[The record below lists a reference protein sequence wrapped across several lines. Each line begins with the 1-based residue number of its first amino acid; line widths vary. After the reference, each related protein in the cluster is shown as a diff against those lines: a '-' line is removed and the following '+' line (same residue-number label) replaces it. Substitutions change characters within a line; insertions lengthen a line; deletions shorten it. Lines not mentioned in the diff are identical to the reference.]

1 MDPAIA
7 RLRRNNFLCRRRRNR
22 ALSHRDRQLPRQSR
36 LGCAHALGC
45 AAADGRRA
53 AVRDFRSDRR
63 PRRGRSLDRNGQR
76 SRRCGADAG
85 AGARG
90 DRCLRRRASRRAAIL
105 QARAR
110 PRRSGGAGAARTDA
124 ERTRMSEPEHFIAR
138 WSRRKRKAAEDAEAM
153 KSSPAPDAAAES
165 AHPIPDQH
173 EGSDA
178 PRARSGASEPPEF
191 ASDPAKL
198 PPIET
203 ITAATDIRPF
213 LAPGVPPEL
222 TRAAL
227 RRAWAADPKIRD
239 FVGLADYDWD
249 FNAPGAMTGFGSLE
263 MTDELRQQIA
273 RMVGRS
279 LANDAT
285 DGPAQTSAE
294 VQGKPSSAATSTES
308 VVPAAE
314 VSTQHVQS
322 DAETSQPEGIGTRNE
337 SHNST
342 ALPQRSKVDIA
353 SRNNPENS
361 DNDQLIAKRPH
372 GRALP
377 K

>member
-1 MDPAIA
+1 MDHAIA
-7 RLRRNNFLCRRRRNR
+7 RRRRDKLLCRCRRDR
-22 ALSHRDRQLPRQSR
+22 ALSHRDHQLPRQSR
-36 LGCAHALGC
+36 LGRAHALGC
-45 AAADGRRA
+45 AAADRRRA
-53 AVRDFRSDRR
+53 AVRDFRGDCRS
-63 PRRGRSLDRNGQR
+63 RRGRSLDRSGQR

-85 AGARG
+85 GGARG
-90 DRCLRRRASRRAAIL
+90 DRCLRRRASCRATVP

-110 PRRSGGAGAARTDA
+110 PSRSRGAGAARADA
-124 ERTRMSEPEHFIAR
+124 ERTRMSEPENFIAR
-138 WSRRKRKAAEDAEAM
+138 WSRRKREAVEDAEAT
-153 KSSPAPDAAAES
+153 KSSAAPRPAAES
-165 AHPIPDQH
+165 VHPIEDQR

-178 PRARSGASEPPEF
+178 PQARSGASESPEF
-191 ASDPAKL
+191 APDPAKL

-203 ITAATDIRPF
+203 ITAATDIRAF
-213 LAPGVPPEL
+213 LAPGVAPEL

-239 FVGLADYDWD
+239 FIGLSENSWD

-279 LANDAT
+279 LANEAT
-285 DGPAQTSAE
+285 DSPAQTSAE
-294 VQGKPSSAATSTES
+294 VQGKPSPAETSTES
-308 VVPAAE
+308 VDAAAE
-314 VSTQHVQS
+314 VPTQDVQS
-322 DAETSQPEGIGTRNE
+322 NVGTAQNGCIGEHDDQRNSE
-337 SHNST
+337 

-353 SRNNPENS
+353 SRNNSENT
-361 DNDQLIAKRPH
+361 DNDQLIGKRPH

>member
-7 RLRRNNFLCRRRRNR
+7 RRRRHNLLCRRRRDR

-36 LGCAHALGC
+36 LGRAHALGC
-45 AAADGRRA
+45 ATADWRRA
-53 AVRDFRSDRR
+53 AVRDFRGDRR
-63 PRRGRSLDRNGQR
+63 SRRGRSLDRNGQR
-76 SRRCGADAG
+76 SRRCGADARS
-85 AGARG
+85 GARG

-105 QARAR
+105 QTRAR
-110 PRRSGGAGAARTDA
+110 PRRSRGASAARTDA
-124 ERTRMSEPEHFIAR
+124 ERTRMSEPENFIAR
-138 WSRRKRKAAEDAEAM
+138 WLRRKREAAEDAEAT
-153 KSSPAPDAAAES
+153 KSSAAPDAAAES
-165 AHPIPDQH
+165 VHPIQDQR
-173 EGSDA
+173 EGA
-178 PRARSGASEPPEF
+178 PRARSGVSEPPKF
-191 ASDPAKL
+191 APDPTKL

-203 ITAATDIRPF
+203 ITAETDIRAF

-239 FVGLADYDWD
+239 FIGLSENSWD
-249 FNAPGAMTGFGSLE
+249 FNAPGAMTGFGPLE

-279 LANDAT
+279 LGSEPSDRPT
-285 DGPAQTSAE
+285 QGSAE
-294 VQGKPSSAATSTES
+294 VGSKSSPAETSTES
-308 VVPAAE
+308 VATATGI
-314 VSTQHVQS
+314 SAQHVQS
-322 DAETSQPEGIGTRNE
+322 SASQTERIGAQ
-337 SHNST
+337 NSA

-353 SRNNPENS
+353 SRNNSENT
-361 DNDQLIAKRPH
+361 DNDQLIGKRPH

>member
-1 MDPAIA
+1 
-7 RLRRNNFLCRRRRNR
+7 
-22 ALSHRDRQLPRQSR
+22 
-36 LGCAHALGC
+36 
-45 AAADGRRA
+45 
-53 AVRDFRSDRR
+53 
-63 PRRGRSLDRNGQR
+63 
-76 SRRCGADAG
+76 
-85 AGARG
+85 
-90 DRCLRRRASRRAAIL
+90 
-105 QARAR
+105 
-110 PRRSGGAGAARTDA
+110 
-124 ERTRMSEPEHFIAR
+124 MSEPENFIAR
-138 WSRRKRKAAEDAEAM
+138 WSRRKRKAAEDAEAT
-153 KSSPAPDAAAES
+153 KSSAAPDAAAQS
-165 AHPIPDQH
+165 VHPVQDQR

-191 ASDPAKL
+191 APDPANL

-203 ITAATDIRPF
+203 ITAETDIRAF

-249 FNAPGAMTGFGSLE
+249 FNASGAMTGFGSLE
-263 MTDELRQQIA
+263 MTDELRRQIA

-279 LANDAT
+279 LANEAT
-285 DGPAQTSAE
+285 DCPAQTSAE
-294 VQGKPSSAATSTES
+294 VQGKPSPAETSTES
-308 VVPAAE
+308 VAPAAE

-322 DAETSQPEGIGTRNE
+322 NAGTSQSEGTGAHNE
-337 SHNST
+337 PHNSG

-353 SRNNPENS
+353 SRNNLRNG

>member
-7 RLRRNNFLCRRRRNR
+7 RPRRNNFLCRRRRDR

-36 LGCAHALGC
+36 LGRAHALGC
-45 AAADGRRA
+45 AAADWRRA
-53 AVRDFRSDRR
+53 AVRDFRGDRR
-63 PRRGRSLDRNGQR
+63 SRRGRSLDRNGQR

-85 AGARG
+85 GGARG
-90 DRCLRRRASRRAAIL
+90 DRCFRRRAPCRAAVP

-124 ERTRMSEPEHFIAR
+124 QRTGMSEPENFIAR
-138 WSRRKRKAAEDAEAM
+138 WSRRKREAAEDAEAT
-153 KSSPAPDAAAES
+153 KSSAAPDAAAEG
-165 AHPIPDQH
+165 AHPSEDQSDTAL
-173 EGSDA
+173 GRSDA
-178 PRARSGASEPPEF
+178 RRSPEAAF
-191 ASDPAKL
+191 DPTKL

-203 ITAATDIRPF
+203 ITAESDITAF

-239 FVGLADYDWD
+239 FIGLSENSWD

-279 LANDAT
+279 LANAT
-285 DGPAQTSAE
+285 TDSPAQTSAE
-294 VQGKPSSAATSTES
+294 VQGKPSPAETSTES
-308 VVPAAE
+308 VATAGGVAA
-314 VSTQHVQS
+314 QHVQS
-322 DAETSQPEGIGTRNE
+322 NAGRSQNE
-337 SHNST
+337 RTGARDEPHNSA

-353 SRNNPENS
+353 SRNNSENT
-361 DNDQLIAKRPH
+361 DNDQLIGKRPH

>member
-1 MDPAIA
+1 
-7 RLRRNNFLCRRRRNR
+7 
-22 ALSHRDRQLPRQSR
+22 
-36 LGCAHALGC
+36 
-45 AAADGRRA
+45 
-53 AVRDFRSDRR
+53 
-63 PRRGRSLDRNGQR
+63 
-76 SRRCGADAG
+76 
-85 AGARG
+85 
-90 DRCLRRRASRRAAIL
+90 
-105 QARAR
+105 
-110 PRRSGGAGAARTDA
+110 
-124 ERTRMSEPEHFIAR
+124 MSEPENFIAR
-138 WSRRKRKAAEDAEAM
+138 WSRRKREAAEDAEATQ
-153 KSSPAPDAAAES
+153 SSGTVDAAPEGAQPNE
-165 AHPIPDQH
+165 DQH
-173 EGSDA
+173 EGGDA
-178 PRARSGASEPPEF
+178 PRAGGGT
-191 ASDPAKL
+191 SDRPQSAPDATKL

-203 ITAATDIRPF
+203 ITAESDIRAF

-279 LANDAT
+279 LADAAT
-285 DGPAQTSAE
+285 ESPAQTPAE
-294 VQGKPSSAATSTES
+294 VQGKPSPAETSTES
-308 VVPAAE
+308 VATAAE

-322 DAETSQPEGIGTRNE
+322 NAGTSQNERIGAQNE
-337 SHNST
+337 PHNSE

-353 SRNNPENS
+353 SRNNSENT
-361 DNDQLIAKRPH
+361 DNDQLIEKRPH

>member
-1 MDPAIA
+1 MDPAVA
-7 RLRRNNFLCRRRRNR
+7 RPRRNNLLCRRRRDR

-36 LGCAHALGC
+36 LGRAHALGC
-45 AAADGRRA
+45 AAADRRRA
-53 AVRDFRSDRR
+53 AIRDFRGDCRS
-63 PRRGRSLDRNGQR
+63 RRGRSLDRSGER

-85 AGARG
+85 GGARG
-90 DRCLRRRASRRAAIL
+90 GRRLRRRASCRAAVP

-110 PRRSGGAGAARTDA
+110 PRRSRGAGAARTDA
-124 ERTRMSEPEHFIAR
+124 ERTRMSEPENFIAR
-138 WSRRKRKAAEDAEAM
+138 WSRRKREAAEDAEAT
-153 KSSPAPDAAAES
+153 KSSAAPEVAAES
-165 AHPIPDQH
+165 AHPIQDRR
-173 EGSDA
+173 EESDA
-178 PRARSGASEPPEF
+178 PRASSGASEPPEF
-191 ASDPAKL
+191 APDPTKL

-203 ITAATDIRPF
+203 ITADTDIRGF

-227 RRAWAADPKIRD
+227 RRAWAADPRIRD
-239 FVGLADYDWD
+239 FIGLSENSWD

-279 LANDAT
+279 LANAT
-285 DGPAQTSAE
+285 TDSPAQTSAE
-294 VQGKPSSAATSTES
+294 VQGEPSPAETSTES
-308 VVPAAE
+308 VATAAG
-314 VSTQHVQS
+314 VSAQHVQS
-322 DAETSQPEGIGTRNE
+322 NAGRSQNERIGAQNE
-337 SHNST
+337 PHNSA

-353 SRNNPENS
+353 SRNNSENT
-361 DNDQLIAKRPH
+361 DNDQLIGKRPH

>member
-1 MDPAIA
+1 MDHAIA
-7 RLRRNNFLCRRRRNR
+7 RPRRDNLLCRRCRDR
-22 ALSHRDRQLPRQSR
+22 ALSHRDHQLPRQSR
-36 LGCAHALGC
+36 LGRAHALGC

-53 AVRDFRSDRR
+53 AIRDFRGDCRS
-63 PRRGRSLDRNGQR
+63 RRGRSLDRNGQR
-76 SRRCGADAG
+76 SRRRGADAG
-85 AGARG
+85 GGARG
-90 DRCLRRRASRRAAIL
+90 DRCLRRRASCRGAFP

-110 PRRSGGAGAARTDA
+110 PRRSRGAGAARTNA
-124 ERTRMSEPEHFIAR
+124 ERTRMSEPENFIAR

-153 KSSPAPDAAAES
+153 KSSIAPDATAES
-165 AHPIPDQH
+165 AHPIEDQR

-178 PRARSGASEPPEF
+178 PRTRSGATEPPEF
-191 ASDPAKL
+191 APDPTKL

-203 ITAATDIRPF
+203 ITAETDIRAF

-239 FVGLADYDWD
+239 FIGLSENSWD

-279 LANDAT
+279 LADEAP
-285 DGPAQTSAE
+285 DSPAQTSAE
-294 VQGKPSSAATSTES
+294 VQGKPSPAETSTES
-308 VVPAAE
+308 VAPAAE

-322 DAETSQPEGIGTRNE
+322 NAGTSQNE
-337 SHNST
+337 HNEPHKSG

-353 SRNNPENS
+353 SRNNLKNS
-361 DNDQLIAKRPH
+361 
-372 GRALP
+372 
-377 K
+377 

>member
-1 MDPAIA
+1 
-7 RLRRNNFLCRRRRNR
+7 
-22 ALSHRDRQLPRQSR
+22 
-36 LGCAHALGC
+36 
-45 AAADGRRA
+45 
-53 AVRDFRSDRR
+53 
-63 PRRGRSLDRNGQR
+63 
-76 SRRCGADAG
+76 
-85 AGARG
+85 
-90 DRCLRRRASRRAAIL
+90 
-105 QARAR
+105 
-110 PRRSGGAGAARTDA
+110 
-124 ERTRMSEPEHFIAR
+124 MSEPEHFIAR

-165 AHPIPDQH
+165 AHPIPDQR

-191 ASDPAKL
+191 APDPAKL

-279 LANDAT
+279 LANEAT
-285 DGPAQTSAE
+285 DSLAQTSAE
-294 VQGKPSSAATSTES
+294 VQGKPAETSTES
-308 VVPAAE
+308 VAPAAE
-314 VSTQHVQS
+314 VSTQEVRS
-322 DAETSQPEGIGTRNE
+322 NVGTSQNE
-337 SHNST
+337 RTGARSEPHKSG

-361 DNDQLIAKRPH
+361 DNDQLIGKRPH

>member
-7 RLRRNNFLCRRRRNR
+7 RRRRDHFLCRRCRDR

-36 LGCAHALGC
+36 LGCTHALGC
-45 AAADGRRA
+45 AAADWRRA
-53 AVRDFRSDRR
+53 AVRDFRGDRR
-63 PRRGRSLDRNGQR
+63 SRRGRSLDRNGER

-85 AGARG
+85 GGARG
-90 DRCLRRRASRRAAIL
+90 DRCLRRRAPCRAAVP

-110 PRRSGGAGAARTDA
+110 PRRSRGAGAARTDA
-124 ERTRMSEPEHFIAR
+124 ERTRMSEPENFIAR
-138 WSRRKRKAAEDAEAM
+138 WSRRKREAAEDAEAT
-153 KSSPAPDAAAES
+153 KSSAAPEVAAES
-165 AHPIPDQH
+165 AHPIQDRR
-173 EGSDA
+173 EESDA
-178 PRARSGASEPPEF
+178 PPARSGASEPPES
-191 ASDPAKL
+191 ALDPTKL

-203 ITAATDIRPF
+203 ITAETDIRAF

-227 RRAWAADPKIRD
+227 RRAWAADPRIRD
-239 FVGLADYDWD
+239 FIGLADYDWD

-279 LANDAT
+279 LANEAT
-285 DGPAQTSAE
+285 DSPAQTSAE
-294 VQGKPSSAATSTES
+294 VQGKPAETSTES
-308 VVPAAE
+308 VAPAAE

-322 DAETSQPEGIGTRNE
+322 NAGTSQNEGTGAHNE
-337 SHNST
+337 PHNSG
-342 ALPQRSKVDIA
+342 AVPQRSKVDVA
-353 SRNNPENS
+353 SRNNRKDG
-361 DNDQLIAKRPH
+361 DNDQLIAKRPR

-377 K
+377 KW

>member
-7 RLRRNNFLCRRRRNR
+7 RRRRDNLLCRRRRDR

-36 LGCAHALGC
+36 LGRAPALGC
-45 AAADGRRA
+45 AAADRRRA
-53 AVRDFRSDRR
+53 AIRDFRGDCRS
-63 PRRGRSLDRNGQR
+63 RRGRSLDRSGER

-85 AGARG
+85 GGARG
-90 DRCLRRRASRRAAIL
+90 GRRLRRRASCRAAVP

-110 PRRSGGAGAARTDA
+110 PRRSRSAGAARTDA
-124 ERTRMSEPEHFIAR
+124 ERTRMSEPENFIAR
-138 WSRRKRKAAEDAEAM
+138 WSRRKREAVEDAEAT
-153 KSSPAPDAAAES
+153 KSSAAPEVAAES
-165 AHPIPDQH
+165 AHPTEDRR
-173 EGSDA
+173 EESDA

-191 ASDPAKL
+191 ALDPTKL

-203 ITAATDIRPF
+203 ITADTDIRGF

-239 FVGLADYDWD
+239 FIGLSENSWD

-263 MTDELRQQIA
+263 MTDELRQQIG

-279 LANDAT
+279 LASAAPER
-285 DGPAQTSAE
+285 PAQTSAE
-294 VQGKPSSAATSTES
+294 VQDKPSPAETSTES
-308 VVPAAE
+308 VAPAAE

-322 DAETSQPEGIGTRNE
+322 NAGTSQNERIGAQRE
-337 SHNST
+337 SHNSE
-342 ALPQRSKVDIA
+342 AFPQRSKVDIA
-353 SRNNPENS
+353 TRNNPNNS
-361 DNDQLIAKRPH
+361 DNDQLIDKRSR

>member
-1 MDPAIA
+1 
-7 RLRRNNFLCRRRRNR
+7 
-22 ALSHRDRQLPRQSR
+22 
-36 LGCAHALGC
+36 
-45 AAADGRRA
+45 
-53 AVRDFRSDRR
+53 
-63 PRRGRSLDRNGQR
+63 
-76 SRRCGADAG
+76 
-85 AGARG
+85 
-90 DRCLRRRASRRAAIL
+90 
-105 QARAR
+105 
-110 PRRSGGAGAARTDA
+110 
-124 ERTRMSEPEHFIAR
+124 MSETENFFTR
-138 WSRRKRKAAEDAEAM
+138 WSRRKRKAAEDAEATR
-153 KSSPAPDAAAES
+153 SSGAVDAAPEGAHPNEDQREGGDALRGGASDRPESAPD
-165 AHPIPDQH
+165 PT
-173 EGSDA
+173 
-178 PRARSGASEPPEF
+178 
-191 ASDPAKL
+191 KL

-203 ITAATDIRPF
+203 ITAESDIRAF

-249 FNAPGAMTGFGSLE
+249 FNASGAMTGFGSLE
-263 MTDELRQQIA
+263 MTDELRRQIA

-279 LANDAT
+279 LANEAT
-285 DGPAQTSAE
+285 DCPAQTSAE
-294 VQGKPSSAATSTES
+294 VQGKPSPAETSTES
-308 VVPAAE
+308 VAPAAE

-337 SHNST
+337 SHNSG

-353 SRNNPENS
+353 SRNNLRNG

>member
-1 MDPAIA
+1 
-7 RLRRNNFLCRRRRNR
+7 
-22 ALSHRDRQLPRQSR
+22 
-36 LGCAHALGC
+36 
-45 AAADGRRA
+45 
-53 AVRDFRSDRR
+53 
-63 PRRGRSLDRNGQR
+63 
-76 SRRCGADAG
+76 
-85 AGARG
+85 
-90 DRCLRRRASRRAAIL
+90 
-105 QARAR
+105 
-110 PRRSGGAGAARTDA
+110 
-124 ERTRMSEPEHFIAR
+124 MSEPENFIAR

-153 KSSPAPDAAAES
+153 KSSTAPDATAES
-165 AHPIPDQH
+165 AHPIEDQR
-173 EGSDA
+173 ESDA
-178 PRARSGASEPPEF
+178 PRTRSGASEPPEF

-279 LANDAT
+279 LANEAT
-285 DGPAQTSAE
+285 DSPAQTSAE
-294 VQGKPSSAATSTES
+294 VQGKPAETSTES
-308 VVPAAE
+308 VAPAAE
-314 VSTQHVQS
+314 VSTQEVRS
-322 DAETSQPEGIGTRNE
+322 NVGTSQNE
-337 SHNST
+337 RTGARSEPHKSG

-353 SRNNPENS
+353 TRNNSENS
-361 DNDQLIAKRPH
+361 DNDQLIGKPPH